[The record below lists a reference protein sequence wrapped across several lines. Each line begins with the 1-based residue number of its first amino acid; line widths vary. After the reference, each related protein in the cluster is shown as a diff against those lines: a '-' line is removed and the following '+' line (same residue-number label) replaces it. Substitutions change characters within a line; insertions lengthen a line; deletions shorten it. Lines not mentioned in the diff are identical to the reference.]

1 MSWSVLRRRL
11 LLCLR
16 LSVWMWL
23 RRRRRRRL
31 RLGVGLSMG
40 VCRRRIV
47 RRVVVQVLL
56 PPGAAL
62 PVPVLVLL
70 SVLVLL
76 LQSEKLLHGVCRSV
90 VGAAS
95 GARAAL
101 CWCRCRSRVQRTV
114 GCCVLWHTLDST
126 CCVSR
131 CSAAH
136 EKNKEPAS
144 DVWRL
149 RVRGFC
155 FPAAAASTGKRPHPT
170 AGGPRK
176 QPSAQPLPFF
186 HLRSFWLLNKLWVC
200 KSRQR
205 GVARGRDRRAVA
217 SAT

>member
-1 MSWSVLRRRL
+1 MPAIERVDVAATETSRTAAVGRGTEHGSVPATH
-11 LLCLR
+11 C
-16 LSVWMWL
+16 
-23 RRRRRRRL
+23 
-31 RLGVGLSMG
+31 
-40 VCRRRIV
+40 
-47 RRVVVQVLL
+47 
-56 PPGAAL
+56 
-62 PVPVLVLL
+62 
-70 SVLVLL
+70 
-76 LQSEKLLHGVCRSV
+76 
-90 VGAAS
+90 AAS
-95 GARAAL
+95 GSSGTASSGSCSPCPCPCPSLCPCPSPSIRETSSWCVSVGGGGGLGARAAL

-114 GCCVLWHTLDST
+114 GCCVLWHTLVST